1 MINSKITKTT
11 QQQNN
16 EERLFKLLES
26 MDWKLWEMYN
36 MMKDFTNPDSK
47 QPKAADKGEKTLAKP
62 KTKPAEETKDKTKD
76 SEKTA

>member
-1 MINSKITKTT
+1 MINAKITKTT

-36 MMKDFTNPDSK
+36 MMKDFTNPESK
-47 QPKAADKGEKTLAKP
+47 KTKAIDKNEKSLQKQKSIEKTKEQPKDP
-62 KTKPAEETKDKTKD
+62 EENT
-76 SEKTA
+76 